1 MKSIEK
7 KEHLFNLFL
16 NMHVKKALSSFQR
29 FSSLVLK
36 IECFPL
42 IMGNGFVKKGVK
54 KRGMEKKKMPKILVT
69 GGAGFIGSNL
79 TEALLQR
86 GHFVRILDDFST
98 GKRENLIFDKAYPS
112 PEVIKGDIREFSTC
126 QKAVKGIE
134 YVFHQAALPSVQRSI
149 EDPETSNAINVG
161 GTLNILLAAREE
173 KVKRV
178 IYASS
183 SSVYGDTPTLPK
195 HEEMPPDPLSPYAL
209 QKYIGERYCRLFY
222 QLYSL
227 ETIALRYFN
236 IFGPKQ
242 DPNSLYSAVIP
253 KFIDALLQGRPPII
267 FGDGEQSR
275 DFTYIEN
282 VVQANLLAMSAEH
295 LHGEAIN
302 IACGKR
308 ISLNQLL
315 NVLKE
320 ILGSKLSPIY
330 QEPRQGDVKHS
341 LADIRKGKEILN
353 YEPTVG
359 IEIGLEKTVE
369 FFQKTLR

>member
-1 MKSIEK
+1 
-7 KEHLFNLFL
+7 
-16 NMHVKKALSSFQR
+16 
-29 FSSLVLK
+29 
-36 IECFPL
+36 
-42 IMGNGFVKKGVK
+42 
-54 KRGMEKKKMPKILVT
+54 MPNVLVT

-183 SSVYGDTPTLPK
+183 SSVYGDTPALPK
-195 HEEMPPDPLSPYAL
+195 HEEMPPNPLSPYAL
-209 QKYIGERYCRLFY
+209 QKYIGEQYCQLFY
-222 QLYSL
+222 QLYGL
-227 ETIALRYFN
+227 DTISLRYFN

-359 IEIGLEKTVE
+359 IEIGLEKTVD

>member
-1 MKSIEK
+1 MSK
-7 KEHLFNLFL
+7 
-16 NMHVKKALSSFQR
+16 V
-29 FSSLVLK
+29 
-36 IECFPL
+36 
-42 IMGNGFVKKGVK
+42 
-54 KRGMEKKKMPKILVT
+54 LVT

-79 TEALLQR
+79 TEELLRR
-86 GHFVRILDDFST
+86 GHFVRVLDDFST
-98 GKRENLIFDKAYPS
+98 GKRENLIFDEKYPS
-112 PEVIKGDIREFSTC
+112 LKVIEGDIRDLDTC
-126 QKAVKGIE
+126 QKAVEGME
-134 YVFHQAALPSVQRSI
+134 YVFHQGALPSVQRSV
-149 EDPETSNAINVG
+149 EDPETSNAVNVG
-161 GTLNILLAAREE
+161 GTLNILLAARG
-173 KVKRV
+173 KGVKRV

-195 HEEMPPDPLSPYAL
+195 HEEMPTNPLSPYAL
-209 QKYIGERYCRLFY
+209 QKYVGELYCRLFY
-222 QLYSL
+222 QLYGL
-227 ETIALRYFN
+227 ETISLRYFN

-253 KFIDALLQGRPPII
+253 KFIDALVQDRPPVI

-320 ILGSKLSPIY
+320 ILGSKIFPLY
-330 QEPRQGDVKHS
+330 QEPRKGDVKHS
-341 LADIRKGKEILN
+341 LADIRKGKEIVG

-359 IEIGLEKTVE
+359 VEIGLKKTAE
-369 FFQKTLR
+369 FFSKARILLKDK

>member
-1 MKSIEK
+1 
-7 KEHLFNLFL
+7 
-16 NMHVKKALSSFQR
+16 
-29 FSSLVLK
+29 
-36 IECFPL
+36 
-42 IMGNGFVKKGVK
+42 
-54 KRGMEKKKMPKILVT
+54 
-69 GGAGFIGSNL
+69 
-79 TEALLQR
+79 
-86 GHFVRILDDFST
+86 
-98 GKRENLIFDKAYPS
+98 
-112 PEVIKGDIREFSTC
+112 
-126 QKAVKGIE
+126 
-134 YVFHQAALPSVQRSI
+134 
-149 EDPETSNAINVG
+149 
-161 GTLNILLAAREE
+161 
-173 KVKRV
+173 VKRV

-183 SSVYGDTPTLPK
+183 SSIYGDTPTLPK

-242 DPNSLYSAVIP
+242 DSNSLYSAVIP
-253 KFIDALLQGRPPII
+253 KFIGALLQGCAPTI

-302 IACGKR
+302 IACGER
-308 ISLNQLL
+308 TSLNQLL
-315 NVLKE
+315 NILKE
-320 ILGSKLSPIY
+320 ILGSKQSPIH

-353 YEPTVG
+353 YEPKIG
-359 IEIGLEKTVE
+359 IEVGLKKTVE
-369 FFQKTLR
+369 FFKEAMR

>member
-1 MKSIEK
+1 MS
-7 KEHLFNLFL
+7 N
-16 NMHVKKALSSFQR
+16 V
-29 FSSLVLK
+29 
-36 IECFPL
+36 
-42 IMGNGFVKKGVK
+42 
-54 KRGMEKKKMPKILVT
+54 LVT

-86 GHFVRILDDFST
+86 GHFVRVLDDFST
-98 GKRENLIFDKAYPS
+98 GKRENLIFDKKFPFL
-112 PEVIKGDIREFSTC
+112 EIVEGDIREFSTC

-149 EDPETSNAINVG
+149 EDPETSNAVNVG
-161 GTLNILLAAREE
+161 GTLNILLAAKETG
-173 KVKRV
+173 VKRV

-183 SSVYGDTPTLPK
+183 SSVYGDTPALPK
-195 HEEMPPDPLSPYAL
+195 HEEMPSNPLSPYAL
-209 QKYIGERYCRLFY
+209 QKYIGEQYCRLFY
-222 QLYSL
+222 QLYGL
-227 ETIALRYFN
+227 DTISLRYFN

-330 QEPRQGDVKHS
+330 QEPRKGDVKHS
-341 LADIRKGKEILN
+341 LADICKGKEILN